1 MIIFVSGPYSHPDDM
16 RVLNN
21 VENAMWVGYELTRR
35 GHWPVVPHL
44 MHYFD
49 MFLRRERIAHPPYD
63 FYIQWCLSL
72 LDRCDALYLID
83 RSPGADQEVRR
94 ANRNNIPI
102 YRRMN
107 QVPDGRL

>member
-49 MFLRRERIAHPPYD
+49 MFLRRERIAHPHGACHRRVAIDDVGRND
-63 FYIQWCLSL
+63 FCRVDFCREITFL
-72 LDRCDALYLID
+72 AT
-83 RSPGADQEVRR
+83 
-94 ANRNNIPI
+94 
-102 YRRMN
+102 
-107 QVPDGRL
+107 